1 MEPTEGTYNTTY
13 IDSVVQMVE
22 RLNNHSV
29 HVILDMHQDCWSPLF
44 CQAHGIPA
52 DYSHGYTHD
61 YDPGGSKAY
70 PQPLFQPTYDQ
81 QGHVT
86 NCGDVSKHLF
96 GWSSCYVTYA
106 VGAAAQRLYN
116 NNQGILDRFGE
127 FWRLIASKLRDY
139 PNVLG
144 YELLNEPWLGA
155 VPLEFK
161 DFTPNNPN
169 WDLWFPKVSDR
180 RNLVPTYRKLH
191 DYIRSVDNNTIIFF
205 EPATGGNFLHAWPV
219 GFEEGPGGVE
229 YNDRQALSYHVYC
242 LYVDEKQATNF
253 LQYILANLSV
263 TVCDVMDDTM
273 YNVRR
278 DDVYVLKLAGFLT
291 EFGNAGE
298 GQAAEDVIDF
308 ATAKMDEFM
317 HGWTYWYLTPD
328 PEVTNSTVIRALARP
343 YPQKISG
350 VPLYYN
356 FDPKEK
362 IFEMEYTPCV
372 DKPCVDYPTELF
384 TSKKYAYAGGMHYSI
399 DTQCVVRSYVNDTVQ
414 MLYIQTEKVNPDC
427 TIKLTIKP
435 KEPIDCN

>member
-1 MEPTEGTYNTTY
+1 M
-13 IDSVVQMVE
+13 
-22 RLNNHSV
+22 
-29 HVILDMHQDCWSPLF
+29 
-44 CQAHGIPA
+44 
-52 DYSHGYTHD
+52 
-61 YDPGGSKAY
+61 
-70 PQPLFQPTYDQ
+70 
-81 QGHVT
+81 T

-96 GWSSCYVTYA
+96 GWSSCYVTYT
-106 VGAAAQRLYN
+106 VSAAAQRLYN
-116 NNQGILDRFGE
+116 NNQGILDQFGE

-144 YELLNEPWLGA
+144 YELLNEPWLGD

-161 DFTPNNPN
+161 DFTANNPN

-180 RNLVPTYRKLH
+180 RNDVPTYRKLH

-205 EPATGGNFLHAWPV
+205 EPATGGNFLDAWPV

-253 LQYILANLSV
+253 LQYLLANLSV

-278 DDVYVLKLAGFLT
+278 DDVYAFKLAGFLT

-317 HGWTYWYLTPD
+317 HVGPTGISHQIQKSQTPLSFELLHVLIHKRSLVYLCIT
-328 PEVTNSTVIRALARP
+328 TSIRKKKSLKWSTHPVWINLVLSILRKYSHQRSMHTLVGCIT
-343 YPQKISG
+343 QLTHSVWSETMSMI
-350 VPLYYN
+350 
-356 FDPKEK
+356 
-362 IFEMEYTPCV
+362 PCRCCTF
-372 DKPCVDYPTELF
+372 KRRRL
-384 TSKKYAYAGGMHYSI
+384 I
-399 DTQCVVRSYVNDTVQ
+399 QIVRLN
-414 MLYIQTEKVNPDC
+414 
-427 TIKLTIKP
+427 
-435 KEPIDCN
+435 